1 MSNRGDDRRR
11 IERRNDEVRRLKN
24 IKVDNDNEKRSG
36 EERRYD
42 KRRLGEERRND

>member
-24 IKVDNDNEKRSG
+24 IKVDNEKRSG

-42 KRRLGEERRND
+42 VRRLGEERRND